1 MVFGEARGGKGGSE
15 LEFGFG
21 HSDFEM
27 PNGVQPFEDASYKAE
42 SRY

>member
-1 MVFGEARGGKGGSE
+1 MFREAGGGKGSSE

-27 PNGVQPFEDASYKAE
+27 PNGVQPFEDASYKVE
-42 SRY
+42 SGY